1 MIHRTQVPPS
11 TCLEMDAVQAP
22 SNAMSSH
29 VGSSS
34 VSRTTC
40 RYDVVQRV
48 YHILQSS
55 MRYGAHVGSE
65 AMHVARTP
73 YRQPVEMKPLTR
85 PGNRS
90 DVGAKSYTF
99 RTIHEQ
105 NTPQTTSITP
115 IRGYEKTRA
124 ASGGRRSVVRVA
136 WGRELQLYDREAG
149 GGLSTSTYKHTA
161 EKEEKTASTRP
172 ATIVQET
179 SEDHLGVSISE
190 DRDK

>member
-1 MIHRTQVPPS
+1 MELARRARQLI
-11 TCLEMDAVQAP
+11 CA
-22 SNAMSSH
+22 
-29 VGSSS
+29 SS
-34 VSRTTC
+34 VSMDQQAC
-40 RYDVVQRV
+40 
-48 YHILQSS
+48 
-55 MRYGAHVGSE
+55 MRSLARSE
-65 AMHVARTP
+65 MRAT
-73 YRQPVEMKPLTR
+73 
-85 PGNRS
+85 
-90 DVGAKSYTF
+90 SYTF

-124 ASGGRRSVVRVA
+124 VSGGRRSVVRVA

-172 ATIVQET
+172 AIIVQET
-179 SEDHLGVSISE
+179 SGDRLGVSISE